1 MINAQAPDV
10 SIPPKKHIVDI
21 GNHLQPSLNKKGKW
35 GFVDPKGKYY
45 IKPVFD
51 EVTAFKHKIPNQRLY
66 IASVKYGDK
75 WRIIKDNGEYY
86 PNAQTEF
93 DIEPTFEGI
102 YVFYVSNGQLYR
114 QNLSAWGK
122 GIKYEKKIFKDKTVY
137 LPEKEGV
144 LNPIYIVYSNG
155 NKRESHNYHLNA
167 ITNEGSH
174 ILKIGT
180 EYNLVDK
187 EFNEITDPYAYMQG
201 NGQMVVAINR
211 DGKGIVYNNNTI
223 YDYKCESSHIACR
236 SQVEYIINNE
246 RLLNI
251 LNGCQNTT
259 LWCDN
264 TKNNLYHIKQNDKF
278 GLIDVSSELYIPII
292 YDEQINLARGRYA
305 TNTEDVIFCD
315 GTMYT
320 IPDYE
325 SLIYKK
331 SNIIKDHRYDIS
343 AQIYLA
349 DSLLTKEEKTH
360 YNEVADSFEK
370 WSNETSEFDDILFA
384 KYSPEEYITTRDI
397 PEEFKK
403 HLARAQKAIENREQL
418 LSPNREIKWRAPH
431 SYESEILYSWE
442 RTQESNGNY
451 YTHKFFQCNDLTFRV
466 NAITNKTEVLFN
478 GIYIP
483 IDKSRKFYDYGYITE
498 IDLANEKHLEFYTD
512 LAYSYKKEHR
522 RRHDQWDGILL
533 HRGLNE
539 NPVNMIIF
547 DALKNYKISSVAFST
562 KNLTLREGY
571 CFGKYFAK
579 RRDGCDKY
587 GPNPDYDKIR
597 SSIHARG
604 YTSPDDCLYESDWD
618 FEPIENRVE
627 DEDDKALMTVLY
639 IYDYNLDFPKIYAS
653 KEGEFIHDI
662 FKWGNKWIF
671 VGSTINKG
679 YIDWENPY
687 IVILDSKLKVITSS
701 SLPLKGHRLTVNKQT
716 IYEDANKALVIPGWV
731 KIKPNNTIEWLE

>member
-1 MINAQAPDV
+1 MKKLLLITTTLLLMCNSGMINAQAPDV

-35 GFVDPKGKYY
+35 GFVDTKGKYY

-137 LPEKEGV
+137 LPEKEGL

-167 ITNEGSH
+167 ITNEESH

-180 EYNLVDK
+180 KYNLVDK

-201 NGQMVVAINR
+201 NGQMVVAINL
-211 DGKGIVYNNNTI
+211 DGKGIVYNNNAI
-223 YDYKCESSHIACR
+223 YDYQFESSHIAYR

-278 GLIDVSSELYIPII
+278 GLIDVSSKLYIPII

-370 WSNETSEFDDILFA
+370 WSNETSEFDDFFFSTF
-384 KYSPEEYITTRDI
+384 SPEKYIATRDI
-397 PEEFKK
+397 PNEFKK
-403 HLARAQKAIENREQL
+403 HLACAEKLHDEAEEIHNANRDLNDSDDFYERNNNCDYKKYDIEEDT
-418 LSPNREIKWRAPH
+418 EKW
-431 SYESEILYSWE
+431 
-442 RTQESNGNY
+442 NGKY
-451 YTHKFFQCNDLTFRV
+451 YTHIYYSCNGFRFRD
-466 NAITNKTEVLFN
+466 NAITKETEIRLN
-478 GIYIP
+478 DAYIP
-483 IDKSRKFYDYGYITE
+483 LSKISKDSQYNQYALYNSIAFSDYTLYTYLKSYQVIDGVDMFSIMAGGGPAYFTSDRYD
-498 IDLANEKHLEFYTD
+498 ID
-512 LAYSYKKEHR
+512 
-522 RRHDQWDGILL
+522 
-533 HRGLNE
+533 
-539 NPVNMIIF
+539 MIIC
-547 DALKNYKISSVAFST
+547 DTNGNIKIHKNVAFKLGHLKFRKDYFY
-562 KNLTLREGY
+562 KNII
-571 CFGKYFAK
+571 AK
-579 RRDGCDKY
+579 RKVKGK
-587 GPNPDYDKIR
+587 
-597 SSIHARG
+597 
-604 YTSPDDCLYESDWD
+604 
-618 FEPIENRVE
+618 
-627 DEDDKALMTVLY
+627 DDKTIADNTMLPINTRVKDDSERDLISAIT
-639 IYDYNLDFPKIYAS
+639 IYDYKLNPLTYLS
-653 KEGEFIHDI
+653 KEGEIVHDI
-662 FKWGNKWIF
+662 VKWNNKWVF
-671 VGSTINKG
+671 VGSTINEG
-679 YIDWENPY
+679 YVDWENPH
-687 IVILDSKLKVITSS
+687 IILLDSKLKVITSS

-731 KIKPNNTIEWLE
+731 KIKPNNTIEWLK